1 MKIHPLSKAIFDKA
15 ISLGVTEIHLNFS
28 GGSDEGYLNVS
39 VLPYDEKEGLEFEKE
54 IEDWAWQVYDYSG
67 AGDGNDYGDDVVYD
81 LANKKVKTSEWAT
94 ERVDGAEEMEP
105 LIAGE

>member
-1 MKIHPLSKAIFDKA
+1 MKILPLSKAIFDKA

-39 VLPYDEKEGLEFEKE
+39 VRPYEKEGTEFDKE
-54 IEDWAWQVYDYSG
+54 IEDWVWQVYNYPG

-81 LANKKVKTSEWAT
+81 LVNKKVKTSEWSMRR
-94 ERVDGAEEMEP
+94 EDSDGEMEP
-105 LIAGE
+105 LIAEE